1 VSCSEMVN
9 IPAHIIEDHFPMRIE
24 VGRRQ
29 VYTDGIAITTQ
40 KDRTTE
46 VDSGDLVSDKKKHK
60 H

>member
-1 VSCSEMVN
+1 MVN